1 VIHAEEQRRP
11 DVAAKRQRWRGE
23 VMPTLDPGRLVF
35 LDETAAKTNMARTH
49 GYAPK
54 GQRLEGYVPYR
65 RWQTTTLLGAMRDS
79 GFIAP
84 LVVDGAMTTELFL
97 AYVQRVLIPELR
109 PGDVVVMDNLSC
121 HTQAGV
127 RQALEGAG
135 CQVLYQPP
143 YSPEYNPIELAY
155 SKLKRLLRK
164 AAERTVEGL
173 WSALGRLLDRFSPD
187 ECRNYF
193 RHRGYAATPS
203 WRAL

>member
-1 VIHAEEQRRP
+1 VIHAEEQLRP
-11 DVAAKRQRWRGE
+11 DVAESRRRWRDE
-23 VMPTLDPGRLVF
+23 VMPGLDPGRLVF

-54 GQRLEGYVPYR
+54 GHRLEGHAPYR
-65 RWQTTTLLGAMRDS
+65 RWQTTTFLGAMRAE

-97 AYVQRVLIPELR
+97 AYVQRVLIPELS

-121 HTQAGV
+121 HTHQAV
-127 RQALEGAG
+127 RQALEAAG
-135 CQVLYQPP
+135 CSVLYQPA
-143 YSPEYNPIELAY
+143 YSPDLNPIELAF

-164 AAERTVEGL
+164 EAARTVEAL
-173 WSALGRLLDRFSPD
+173 WAAIGRLLDEFGPD

-193 RHRGYAATPS
+193 RHRGYVSTPS
-203 WRAL
+203 